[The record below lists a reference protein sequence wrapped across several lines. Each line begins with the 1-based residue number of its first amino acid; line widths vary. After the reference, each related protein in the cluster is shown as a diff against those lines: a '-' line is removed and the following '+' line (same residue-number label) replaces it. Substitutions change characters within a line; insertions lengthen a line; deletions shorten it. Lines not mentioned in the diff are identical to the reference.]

1 MTTAPAAEALE
12 MRPMRGS
19 REDLDLFADCF
30 AHNGSPRSMEALE
43 WQYLANPTGRVF
55 VDFAVAASGR
65 LAAIYASLPVYLY
78 VDGQV
83 RLALQS
89 LDTMTDEAFRG
100 RGLFVKLA
108 KRTFA
113 RAESD
118 GAALIYGFP
127 NGNSAHG
134 FFERLE
140 WTKLDPLPFL
150 IRPLRTRYVL
160 KRLGF
165 ERAAAMLPN
174 VRLKLGGR
182 RRKDTVTI
190 TRFDER
196 HDAVW
201 SDFAKHVG
209 VAVHR
214 DARYLNWRLVDK
226 PGTHYVNRAVMRGNV
241 VRAWASH
248 SVVDK
253 HDGRIG
259 YVMEALSARGD
270 GRALRS
276 LLSAALRDMT
286 DDGADVALAWC
297 LPHSPNYASYLAMGF
312 VPFPERYR
320 PIELHGG
327 VRVFDAAAAA
337 ARDRSSW
344 YLSYL
349 DSDTN

>member
-1 MTTAPAAEALE
+1 MTTTTATEAPEIRSMTA
-12 MRPMRGS
+12 S
-19 REDLDLFADCF
+19 KLDLELFSACF
-30 AHNGSPRSMEALE
+30 ARNGSPRAMASLE

-55 VDFAVAASGR
+55 VDFAATQDG
-65 LAAIYASLPVYLY
+65 LAAIYATLPVF
-78 VDGQV
+78 VRIGGQV

-118 GAALIYGFP
+118 GAAFIYGFP

-140 WTKLDPLPFL
+140 WEKLDPLPFL

-165 ERAAAMLPN
+165 DRAAAFLPN
-174 VRLKLGGR
+174 VKLHLGGR
-182 RRKDTVTI
+182 GRKYMTTI
-190 TRFDER
+190 RRFDER
-196 HDAVW
+196 YDALW
-201 SDFAKHVG
+201 TAFAQRVG
-209 VAVHR
+209 VAVER
-214 DARYLNWRLVDK
+214 DARYLNWRLIDK
-226 PGTHYVNRAVMRGNV
+226 PGTHYVNRASMRGDV
-241 VRAWASH
+241 VRAWSSH

-259 YVMEALSARGD
+259 YVMEALCADGE

-286 DDGADVALAWC
+286 DEGADVALAWC
-297 LPHSPNYASYLAMGF
+297 LPQSPNYKSYLAMGF
-312 VPFPERYR
+312 IPFPERYR

-327 VRVFDAAAAA
+327 VRVFDSAAMN